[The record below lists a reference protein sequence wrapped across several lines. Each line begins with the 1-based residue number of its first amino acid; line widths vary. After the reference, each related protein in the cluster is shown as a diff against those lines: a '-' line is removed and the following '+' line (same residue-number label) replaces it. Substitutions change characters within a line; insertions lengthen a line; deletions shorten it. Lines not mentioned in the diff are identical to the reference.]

1 MPVRI
6 LCRRRRR
13 RRRSPSPGAT
23 LVAVILIGLGLLAG
37 RDARA
42 QDLGH
47 KVLGAVGIDAGVQ
60 QEPGL
65 YFAGRIIRFD
75 ASRLRDRDG
84 RLVPIEGLDIDVIA
98 GVFGVALTLK
108 PRGAPYLGWAFGVPL
123 ARISLN
129 ADDPR
134 VSVDRAGFG
143 DAFVQPLRVG
153 WRTPHADIGVS
164 YAFYAPTGRFEPRG
178 GGGIGRGFW
187 AHQFSLGVAVRG
199 DLERRMRASVLLSYD
214 LNRPKR
220 GIDIQRGNTFQIQGG
235 AGMRV
240 VDWLDAGLAG
250 FALWQVTDDRGAD
263 VPPVLR
269 GARDRV
275 FGLGP
280 EVDILIPA
288 LRMRVDLRAEW
299 DFGVRSRPQGRIF
312 VASVTYAAWRP
323 GRPPVRPR
331 GR

>member
-1 MPVRI
+1 MPDRN
-6 LCRRRRR
+6 LEHRHPRAG
-13 RRRSPSPGAT
+13 SPGPILLGFFVFG
-23 LVAVILIGLGLLAG
+23 LVLLSG
-37 RDARA
+37 GKARG

-47 KVLGAVGIDAGVQ
+47 KLLGAVGIDAGAQ
-60 QEPGL
+60 PEPGL
-65 YFAGRIIRFD
+65 YLAHRIVRFD
-75 ASRLRDRDG
+75 ASRLRDRHG
-84 RLVPIEGLDIDVIA
+84 RLVPIEGLDIDVVA
-98 GVFGVALTLK
+98 GVFGIALTLK
-108 PRGAPYLGWAFGVPL
+108 PPGAPYLSWAAGVPL

-134 VSVDRAGFG
+134 ASVDRAGFG
-143 DAFVQPLRVG
+143 DVFVQPLRVG
-153 WRTPHADIGVS
+153 WRTPHVDVGAS
-164 YAFYAPTGRFEPRG
+164 YAFYAPTGRFEPRR

-199 DLERRMRASVLLSYD
+199 DLERRIRGSVLLSYD

-235 AGMRV
+235 AGTRV
-240 VDWLDAGLAG
+240 LDWLDAGLAG

-263 VPPVLR
+263 VPEVLR

-288 LRMRVDLRAEW
+288 LRLRIGLRAEW
-299 DFGVRSRPQGRIF
+299 DFGVRSRPQGRIL
-312 VASVTYAAWRP
+312 VASLTYAAWRP
-323 GRPPVRPR
+323 ARAPVRPR
-331 GR
+331 WR

>member
-1 MPVRI
+1 MPDRN
-6 LCRRRRR
+6 LTRRRFREG
-13 RRRSPSPGAT
+13 SPGPRLAGLF
-23 LVAVILIGLGLLAG
+23 LVGLGFLAG
-37 RDARA
+37 RAARA

-47 KVLGAVGIDAGVQ
+47 KILGAVGIDAGAQ
-60 QEPGL
+60 PEPGL
-65 YFAGRIIRFD
+65 YLAHRIIRFD
-75 ASRLRDRDG
+75 ASRLLDRHG
-84 RLVPIEGLDIDVIA
+84 RLVPIQGLDIDVIA

-108 PRGAPYLGWAFGVPL
+108 PPGAPYLGWAAGVPL

-134 VSVDRAGFG
+134 ASVDRAGFG
-143 DAFVQPLRVG
+143 DVFVQPLRVG
-153 WRTPHADIGVS
+153 WRTPHVDVGVS
-164 YAFYAPTGRFEPRG
+164 YAFYAPTGRFEPRR

-187 AHQFSLGVAVRG
+187 AHQLSLGVAVRG
-199 DLERRMRASVLLSYD
+199 DLERRMRASVLLSHD

-220 GIDIQRGNTFQIQGG
+220 GIDIQRGNTVQIQGG

-263 VPPVLR
+263 VPEVLR

-288 LRMRVDLRAEW
+288 LRLRIDLRAEW
-299 DFGVRSRPQGRIF
+299 DFGVRSRPQGRIL
-312 VASVTYAAWRP
+312 VASLTYAAWRP
-323 GRPPVRPR
+323 GRAPGRPR
-331 GR
+331 ER